1 MKFLIFGA
9 QGQVGS
15 AVASEAR
22 AKGHEVTALPRAE
35 LDITDE
41 KAVREA
47 VERYA
52 PTHIINAAAY
62 NQVDQAE
69 DDSEKAF
76 SVNALGPGHIALAA
90 KRNDCILVHYS
101 TDYVFDGETST
112 AYTEEDRPNPLSAYA
127 RSKYLGELAAAIN
140 PKSYI
145 IRTAWVFSRGG
156 TSFVSRL
163 LNLARSGKPL
173 KFVNDQWCTPTY
185 ADDIAASTFA
195 VIEQNAP
202 FGLYHAAGAD
212 VLTPYE
218 WATAIL
224 SRSGQKA
231 DITAVSSRE
240 FRTKAL
246 RPRRSVITNPRLK
259 TLNIEIPGGLA
270 RLEECLKGS
279 EEG

>member
-9 QGQVGS
+9 QGQVGF
-15 AVASEAR
+15 AVASK
-22 AKGHEVTALPRAE
+22 AKENGHEVIALSRADT
-35 LDITDE
+35 DITDE

-47 VERYA
+47 VERHA
-52 PTHIINAAAY
+52 PTHIVNAAAY

-69 DDSEKAF
+69 DEAEKAF

-90 KRNDCILVHYS
+90 KRNGCILVHYS
-101 TDYVFDGETST
+101 TDYVFDGETAAS
-112 AYTEEDRPNPLSAYA
+112 YTEQDSPNPLSAYA

-156 TSFVSRL
+156 ANFVSRL

-185 ADDIAASTFA
+185 ADDIAASTLA
-195 VIEQNAP
+195 VIERNAP

-224 SRSGQKA
+224 SRSGNRTE
-231 DITAVSSRE
+231 ISPVSSRE

-259 TLNIEIPGGLA
+259 ALSIDMPGGLS
-270 RLEECLKGS
+270 RIDECLKGTTR
-279 EEG
+279 